1 LLERQTQLLANLH
14 QLQLHEREQMQTLL
28 AQNQALIKALEVLN
42 SRAQASDPTARP
54 VKIADVNMPFWSLV
68 GFIVKASLAAIPAY
82 IVLGVVGAILF
93 LVLGGCVA
101 GIGQL

>member
-1 LLERQTQLLANLH
+1 
-14 QLQLHEREQMQTLL
+14 MQTLL